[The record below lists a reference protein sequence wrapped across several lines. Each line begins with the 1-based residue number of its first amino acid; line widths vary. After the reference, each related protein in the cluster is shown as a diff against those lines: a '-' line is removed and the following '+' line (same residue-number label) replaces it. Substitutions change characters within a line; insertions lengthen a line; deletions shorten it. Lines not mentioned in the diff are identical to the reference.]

1 MCFAK
6 CETSMK
12 QNSIQSQTTDR
23 LFQHPTA
30 EEQRPSRLATIKANA
45 IDFIKFI
52 ALSFILWV
60 IAVAAATWMF
70 GG

>member
-1 MCFAK
+1 MRLI
-6 CETSMK
+6 MK
-12 QNSIQSQTTDR
+12 QNTISSQTTAR

-52 ALSFILWV
+52 TLSIVLWGV
-60 IAVAAATWMF
+60 ISNIVVWMF

>member
-1 MCFAK
+1 
-6 CETSMK
+6 MK
-12 QNSIQSQTTDR
+12 QNHITSQTTAR
-23 LFQHPTA
+23 LYQHPTA